1 MSTTTVTEEP
11 TPPKAIEPQKTKIL
25 IVDDSPTDTYVAR
38 KVAEQLFDEVRNV
51 HSVQDMFA
59 ELKTFRPDICTMDI
73 NLSDHLNGISLV
85 AELRASDDDLSVM
98 PIVMLSSRQTPAD
111 KQIAEN
117 AGASDYIVK
126 PVTVEALHEIACKLI
141 PGFKRVPFMKVVS

>member
-1 MSTTTVTEEP
+1 MSNPTAIEERVMA
-11 TPPKAIEPQKTKIL
+11 KAIEPAKTKIL

-59 ELKTFRPDICTMDI
+59 ELKTFRPDMCTMDI
-73 NLSDHLNGISLV
+73 HLSDHLNGISLV

-98 PIVMLSSRQTPAD
+98 PIVMVSSRQTPAD

-117 AGASDYIVK
+117 AGASGYIVK
-126 PVTVEALHEIACKLI
+126 PVTVEALHEMACKLI
-141 PGFKRVPFMKVVS
+141 PGFKPVSFTK